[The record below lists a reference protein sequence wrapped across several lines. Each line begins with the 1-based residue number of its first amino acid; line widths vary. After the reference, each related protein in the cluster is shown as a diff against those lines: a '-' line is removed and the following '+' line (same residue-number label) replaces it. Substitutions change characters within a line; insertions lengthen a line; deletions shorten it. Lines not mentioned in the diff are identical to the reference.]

1 MASSNIE
8 NNFSLPGL
16 NPEKTSDKPKSVK
29 LGTPRGRVTAR
40 NARLLAFI
48 GMFPGADA
56 ETLSILNVSE
66 PSRFSAGGNLQA
78 VESTKQY
85 LRKLYN
91 LKAVDKFRDAS
102 TGVTSYGLTELG
114 VAYAREFDYEVTHKA
129 SLDNIALSRLK
140 HYRMIAHVAAQF
152 ASPGG
157 FFQESLSVEP
167 VELEELISEHE
178 MRAAF
183 TPVQRQLSENKKKG
197 KSNDYGKLR
206 IELLRSAFEDAQA
219 GRIALSDLL
228 EAQPV
233 LYTLG
238 FSRGRTIKHEGHD
251 GRVWETPLK
260 RVHQPDLVINLD
272 KDRKKKAQNLLVEV
286 ELSKKSWNEYDS
298 ILATLKAELD
308 KSYVYERAVYFT
320 IGSGVD
326 TLLRKV
332 DATGDYGLF
341 SSGKL
346 TVLPICDRDGEPLQP
361 KNRVRVQT
369 R

>member
-1 MASSNIE
+1 MASTNIE

-16 NPEKTSDKPKSVK
+16 DPEKTSDKPKSLK

-48 GMFPGADA
+48 GMFPGADSQA
-56 ETLSILNVSE
+56 LSVLNMSQ
-66 PSRFSAGGNLQA
+66 PSRISAGGELMT
-78 VESTKQY
+78 VRGTEQY

-91 LKAVDKFRDAS
+91 LDALKKFRDAVS
-102 TGVTSYGLTELG
+102 GVTSYGLSKLG
-114 VAYAREFDYEVTHKA
+114 IAYAKEFDYDLTHAA
-129 SLDNIALSRLK
+129 SLDGISLERLK

-152 ASPGG
+152 ASPEG
-157 FFQESLSVEP
+157 FFEESLGVEP
-167 VELEELISEHE
+167 VELEQLISEHE

-206 IELLRSAFEDAQA
+206 IELLRSALEDAQA

-238 FSRGRTIKHEGHD
+238 FPRRENSK
-251 GRVWETPLK
+251 LK
-260 RVHQPDLVINLD
+260 YVHQPDLVINLD
-272 KDRKKKAQNLLVEV
+272 QDRKQRAQNILVEI
-286 ELSKKSWNEYDS
+286 ELNKKSWEAYDA
-298 ILATLKAELD
+298 ILATLKSELD
-308 KSYVYERAVYFT
+308 KPYVYERAVYFT
-320 IGSGVD
+320 IGSGVE

-346 TVLPICDRDGEPLQP
+346 TVLPICNRDGEPLQP

>member
-1 MASSNIE
+1 MALPNIE
-8 NNFSLPGL
+8 NGFELPKL
-16 NPEKTSDKPKSVK
+16 DTEKTVEKPKSLK
-29 LGTPRGRVTAR
+29 IGTPRGRVTAR

-56 ETLSILNVSE
+56 ETLSILNVTE
-66 PSRFSAGGNLQA
+66 PSHFSAGGNLQA

-102 TGVTSYGLTELG
+102 TGITSYGLTELG
-114 VAYAREFDYEVTHKA
+114 VAYAREFDYDLTHKA
-129 SLDNIALSRLK
+129 SLDGISLERLK

-152 ASPGG
+152 ASPGE
-157 FFQESLSVEP
+157 FFTESLGVEP
-167 VELEELISEHE
+167 VELEQLISEHE

-206 IELLRSAFEDAQA
+206 IDLLRSALEDAQA

-228 EAQPV
+228 QAQPV
-233 LYTLG
+233 LYTIG
-238 FSRGRTIKHEGHD
+238 FPRREASK
-251 GRVWETPLK
+251 LK
-260 RVHQPDLVINLD
+260 YVHQPDLVINLD
-272 KDRKKKAQNLLVEV
+272 ANRERKAQNILVEV

-308 KSYVYERAVYFT
+308 KPYVYARAVYFT
-320 IGSGVD
+320 IGSGVE

-332 DATGDYGLF
+332 DTAVDYGLF

-346 TVLPICDRDGEPLQP
+346 TVLPICDRDGEPLQAN
-361 KNRVRVQT
+361 NRVRVQT

>member
-1 MASSNIE
+1 MPNIE
-8 NNFSLPGL
+8 NHFVLPEL
-16 NPEKTSDKPKSVK
+16 DTEKTSDKPKSLK
-29 LGTPRGRVTAR
+29 IGTPRGRVTAR

-66 PSRFSAGGNLQA
+66 PSRFSAGGSLQA

-91 LKAVDKFRDAS
+91 LKAVHKFRDAS

-114 VAYAREFDYEVTHKA
+114 VAYAREFDYDLTHNA
-129 SLDNIALSRLK
+129 SLDQIAISRLK

-152 ASPGG
+152 ASPGEYFKETLG
-157 FFQESLSVEP
+157 VEP
-167 VELEELISEHE
+167 VELEQLISEHE

-183 TPVQRQLSENKKKG
+183 TPVQRKLSENKKKG

-206 IELLRSAFEDAQA
+206 VELLQRAFKDAQD

-228 EAQPV
+228 EAHPV
-233 LYTLG
+233 LYTIG
-238 FSRGRTIKHEGHD
+238 FERGKKMQHQDRD
-251 GRVWETPLK
+251 GKVWETELK
-260 RVHQPDLVINLD
+260 YVHQVDLVINLD
-272 KDRKKKAQNLLVEV
+272 HDRKKKAQNILVEV

-298 ILATLKAELD
+298 ILATLRTELD
-308 KSYVYERAVYFT
+308 KPYAYARAVYFT
-320 IGSGVD
+320 IGPSVE

-332 DATGDYGLF
+332 DAAGDYGLF

-346 TVLPICDRDGEPLQP
+346 TVLPICNRDGDPLQAH
-361 KNRVRVQT
+361 NRVRVQT